1 MEAGDGKPVWSSCC
15 LSPSF
20 SISLTW
26 GFRLLTCLGGRMCV
40 CVCVCVC
47 WAGHS
52 SSFFYGLSY
61 IYRVFYLRVAS
72 SMFYMLALPFR
83 IFCSCYFVG

>member
-1 MEAGDGKPVWSSCC
+1 MLVGEGVVGRLGPGGYPERRGQGVEAGDGKPVWSSCC

-40 CVCVCVC
+40 CVCVC
-47 WAGHS
+47 AG
-52 SSFFYGLSY
+52 
-61 IYRVFYLRVAS
+61 RATVQVS
-72 SMFYMLALPFR
+72 SMDSL
-83 IFCSCYFVG
+83 IFIESST